1 MDFCKSVFLSIPV
14 HHSRANHADFERK
27 GEQMADKSKNDA
39 NKISLT
45 PNLGK
50 HGSRFM
56 TVGYLFAIL
65 NLQCYV
71 IDEYIEFITL
81 SSQIFENVTQKFEI
95 RFWWNKIFD
104 FITRYRERLIIYFSY
119 ISYDD
124 ISHNKSWDSFQKYIV
139 ENLGE
144 IWHSKLF
151 PVS

>member
-1 MDFCKSVFLSIPV
+1 V

-50 HGSRFM
+50 HVSRFM

-95 RFWWNKIFD
+95 RF
-104 FITRYRERLIIYFSY
+104 
-119 ISYDD
+119 
-124 ISHNKSWDSFQKYIV
+124 
-139 ENLGE
+139 
-144 IWHSKLF
+144 
-151 PVS
+151 